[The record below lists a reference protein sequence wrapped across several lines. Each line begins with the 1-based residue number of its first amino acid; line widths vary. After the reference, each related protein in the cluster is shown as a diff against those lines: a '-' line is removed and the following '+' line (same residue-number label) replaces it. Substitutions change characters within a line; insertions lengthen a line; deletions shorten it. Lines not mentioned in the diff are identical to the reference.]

1 MLENNDL
8 HANKTSFDR
17 PLIIKRVRP
26 MGGAVVDVL
35 VSNGYIQQI
44 TDHIEDL
51 DGKAI
56 IYDGCEQLLL
66 PGLVNAHAHVD
77 KNLIGLPWQK
87 NQVSGSSISDLILH
101 ERHIWNK
108 LGLTSRTQ
116 SSLQVRA
123 AIAAGTTHIRSHVD
137 IDPELGPKHFEGVLE
152 TRAEFKEFLSMQLAA
167 FPQGGLLT
175 RPGAL
180 ESMESAIQKGADC
193 VGGIDPSTIDR
204 DPVRHLD
211 TIFGLADRY
220 GVEVDIHLHEP
231 GMLGGFAMELI
242 SERTK
247 ALSFQGRVTIS
258 HAFCLGMVDEN
269 YLNKLIDLLLINK
282 ITIMSAG
289 SGGTPLPP
297 LKRLN
302 EAGVTLCTG
311 TDGVRDMWSPYN
323 SVDMLDRV
331 KMLGY
336 RNRIRNDE
344 DIEMLL
350 DIASNR
356 GARIMGDPDHGVS
369 AGKQADLI
377 VVPGDTPAQAV
388 IDQPLRTFVFKRGQ
402 LVAANGKCFFPE

>member
-1 MLENNDL
+1 MPENNDL
-8 HANKTSFDR
+8 HADKSFTGR
-17 PLIIKRVRP
+17 PFIIKRVRP

-44 TDHIEDL
+44 TDHIKDL
-51 DGKAI
+51 DGKAV

-108 LGLTSRTQ
+108 LGLNSRTQ
-116 SSLQVRA
+116 SALQVRA

-137 IDPELGPKHFEGVLE
+137 IDPELGPEHFEGVLE
-152 TRAEFKEFLSMQLAA
+152 TRAEFKDFVSMQLAA

-247 ALSFQGRVTIS
+247 ALGFQGRVTIS
-258 HAFCLGMVDEN
+258 HAFCLGMVDDT

-289 SGGTPLPP
+289 AGGTPLPP
-297 LKRLN
+297 LKRLTRQ
-302 EAGVTLCTG
+302 E
-311 TDGVRDMWSPYN
+311 
-323 SVDMLDRV
+323 
-331 KMLGY
+331 Y
-336 RNRIRNDE
+336 RCAPARMVCGICGAHTTAWICLIVLRCWATEIAFEMTRISRCFW
-344 DIEMLL
+344 ISRP
-350 DIASNR
+350 IAAQESWET
-356 GARIMGDPDHGVS
+356 RIMASVRES
-369 AGKQADLI
+369 RQ
-377 VVPGDTPAQAV
+377 T
-388 IDQPLRTFVFKRGQ
+388 
-402 LVAANGKCFFPE
+402 